1 MKKNKK
7 IKKEKLFKSGDVMS
21 ILENMSDGI
30 QLIAEQHGEIVTRLG
45 GIDVRLGGIDKRMDG
60 MQGDINEIKER
71 LARVEDN
78 TIEIKHKLSEKV
90 DLADFQKLEKRLV
103 KLERLVLSMA

>member
-1 MKKNKK
+1 MRKDKK
-7 IKKEKLFKSGDVMS
+7 IEKEKLFKSGNVMS

-30 QLIAEQHGEIVTRLG
+30 QLVAEQHGEIVNTLYE
-45 GIDVRLGGIDKRMDG
+45 VRE
-60 MQGDINEIKER
+60 DINEIKER